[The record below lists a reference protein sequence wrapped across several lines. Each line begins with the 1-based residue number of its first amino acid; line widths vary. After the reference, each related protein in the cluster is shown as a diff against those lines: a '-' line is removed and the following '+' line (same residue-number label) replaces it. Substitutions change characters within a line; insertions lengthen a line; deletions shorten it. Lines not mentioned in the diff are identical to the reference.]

1 MMFPVTSSSYALFKN
16 NLSHSNLRF
25 GNRDTLE
32 VGDQVQLTREGK
44 HYLSFQEPDP
54 PLTAQEKN
62 SSFVIVSLPE
72 GLNGPQFVLLEHP
85 TKRGGVVKVPV
96 NQVQVAERKKLPVV
110 KPSKPVVKL
119 QDKVEGLIKV
129 NPERPLI
136 TAEEG
141 RRTFTV
147 HSGDDAGTYLLR
159 NSGGSA
165 AKPPVKKPPVKK
177 RSLLERLFFFLR

>member
-62 SSFVIVSLPE
+62 SSFVIKRLPDT
-72 GLNGPQFVLLEHP
+72 GLRGPQFVLLGHP
-85 TKRGGVVKVPV
+85 GNRGGVFRVPV
-96 NQVQVAERKKLPVV
+96 NQVQSNQVQSVERKKV
-110 KPSKPVVKL
+110 L
-119 QDKVEGLIKV
+119 QDKVTGLIKV
-129 NPERPLI
+129 NPKKTLI
-136 TAEEG
+136 TAWE
-141 RRTFTV
+141 RRRVFTV
-147 HSGDDAGTYLLR
+147 HSGDDAGTYLLLDPP
-159 NSGGSA
+159 SSP
-165 AKPPVKKPPVKK
+165 KPPVKKPPVKK
-177 RSLLERLFFFLR
+177 TPWWKRAFFFLR